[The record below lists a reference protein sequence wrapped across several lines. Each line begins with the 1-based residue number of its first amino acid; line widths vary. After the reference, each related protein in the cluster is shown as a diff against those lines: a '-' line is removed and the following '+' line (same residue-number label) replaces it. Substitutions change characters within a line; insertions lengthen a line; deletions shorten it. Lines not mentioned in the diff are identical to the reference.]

1 MKQDEIKIEKQVEWV
16 DTDVSEDED
25 YLPPFDDKELCTS
38 IGSSNTSSD
47 FEKYFRMN
55 NTEENISPFDKI
67 RRVIDRVVD
76 NGIEKVDLG
85 HIGLTEIPKEVG
97 ELEYV
102 TVLCNDVVKAASL
115 QLYLYGNR
123 LTCLNSNLLRLK
135 NLTVLS
141 LRNNQL
147 TSIPPD
153 IALLENLVELSL
165 GNNQLKTLPA
175 ELNRLS
181 KLTTLSLFPNPYTD
195 DNQSKWSLIPSLVE
209 LSHRTILSHSIHL
222 SSSLPHTLLDRFQS
236 NRINSCE
243 HSASVLKCG
252 QRKIWLDP
260 NEVSEISNANSRANI
275 RKLVKDG
282 LIIRKPQI
290 AQSRFRVLER
300 AAAKRNGR
308 HMGYGKR
315 KGTADARMSSQV
327 IWMRRMRVLRRLLAK
342 YREAGK
348 IDKHLYHQLYLKS
361 KGNGFKNKRVLM
373 EHIHKAKAEKVR
385 AKTLAEQAD
394 VLRAKNKALRERRA
408 NKKADK
414 VVA

>member
-1 MKQDEIKIEKQVEWV
+1 MEACILEPTFAEVEWI
-16 DTDVSEDED
+16 DTDESEDED
-25 YLPPFDDKELCTS
+25 YLPPTDKEASYSSSLRSTS
-38 IGSSNTSSD
+38 TTDFFDQLKDEIEINP
-47 FEKYFRMN
+47 FEKV
-55 NTEENISPFDKI
+55 
-67 RRVIDRVVD
+67 RRVIDYVVD

-85 HIGLTEIPKEVG
+85 HIGLSEIPREVG

-102 TVLCNDVVKAASL
+102 TVLCNDTVKTASL
-115 QLYLYGNR
+115 QLYLYRNQ
-123 LTCLNSNLLRLK
+123 LSCLNSHLFRLK

-147 TSIPPD
+147 QSIPPD

-165 GNNQLKTLPA
+165 GNNQLKSLPA
-175 ELNRLS
+175 ELLRLR
-181 KLTTLSLFPNPYTD
+181 KLRTLSLFPNPYFEN
-195 DNQSKWSLIPSLVE
+195 DNQSRQRIMTKVPSLVE
-209 LSHRTILSHSIHL
+209 IST
-222 SSSLPHTLLDRFQS
+222 
-236 NRINSCE
+236 
-243 HSASVLKCG
+243 ASVLKCG

-260 NEVSEISNANSRANI
+260 NEVNEISNANSRANI

-290 AQSRFRVLER
+290 SQSRFRVLER
-300 AAAKRNGR
+300 AAAKRKGR

-408 NKKADK
+408 NKKNEK
-414 VVA
+414 VESQ